1 MLYGSWWTDVSCIQC
16 NISRCYFVPFLAPT
30 LHHSIACGTIR
41 CTNIDLIKRTY
52 TDLISRYEQCHS
64 MCSSCRNR
72 YSNNKLGTG
81 GIYAFLT
88 LGTTSNPPLWREK
101 YIQAWPLRTN
111 FRFFTLCLRMY
122 IQLTAGECRN
132 FEIEFSFY

>member
-1 MLYGSWWTDVSCIQC
+1 MLYGSWWTDVSCIRC
-16 NISRCYFVPFLAPT
+16 NISRWYFVPFVAPT

-41 CTNIDLIKRTY
+41 CTNIDRIKRTY
-52 TDLISRYEQCHS
+52 TDLITRYEQCHS

-81 GIYAFLT
+81 GIYAFRT

-101 YIQAWPLRTN
+101 YIYKPGLYAPTSV
-111 FRFFTLCLRMY
+111 FFTLSEPAYVYSTNSRWMSKF
-122 IQLTAGECRN
+122 RN
-132 FEIEFSFY
+132 RI